1 LTSINARAR
10 APRAETAAPQLCA
23 VNAGDRVRAD
33 DANVSTQRWRCA
45 RGESVALPRSSQ
57 IDDRGGDVD
66 TPSGMAAA
74 PAVAAPALLALVDS
88 TLRELHGDTPGLPA
102 VTLASVLDRDLG
114 FDSLGRTELLLRTER
129 AFGIRLPEGTLQRA
143 ETVADLLLA
152 AQQAAPTVGR
162 AAAGADRRMLLRAA
176 PARRADE
183 GTAAEDT
190 PASAETLLDAF
201 EWHLRAHADRT
212 HLTCLDGDVEQPLS
226 YRRLADDS
234 ATLAAGLQRAGV
246 QPRQCVAIMLPTSP
260 AYFSS
265 YLGILRAGA
274 VPVPI
279 YPPARASQL
288 EEHVLRHAGI
298 LDNARA
304 TLLVTVPEAMIVARL
319 LQARVPGLRHV
330 MTPQQLAARGGVPSP
345 VAVLGDD
352 IAFVQYTSGSTGN
365 PKGVALTH
373 ANLLANIR
381 AMAQVV
387 QATPRDVFVSW
398 LPLYHDM
405 GLIGAWL
412 GALYVGYALI
422 VMSPLAFLARPERWL
437 QAIGRYRGTL
447 SAAPNFA
454 YELCVKRIDDAAS
467 AGLDLSCWRLAFNGA
482 EAVSADTVQRFEQ
495 RFARCGLRPGVV
507 TPVYGLAEACLGL
520 LFPPLGRAVQVDR
533 IQREAFEREHRAQ
546 PAAAGDATA
555 LRFVAC
561 GAVLPGHAIRL
572 VGDDGRDVDERIEG
586 RLEFRGPSAT
596 HGYFRK
602 PEQTARLIHDGWL
615 DSGDRAYRA
624 AGDVYITGRV
634 KDIVIRGGRNL
645 LPQEIEDSV
654 GNVAGVRKGCVV
666 AFGSSDPA
674 TGTERLVVLAETQPG
689 DAAAQAQRREA
700 VSRAVIAAIGEPP
713 DEVVLVPP
721 HSVLK
726 TSSGKLRRS
735 ACRTAYEA
743 GRIGAAV
750 PTART
755 QVMRLALG
763 AVAARLQLAA
773 ASIGRALFGLYAGLL
788 FWGLAAPAWLLTVGL
803 RNPGLAWRINHHLA
817 RCLLRL
823 TGTPFTVRNLDHL
836 PEGPCV
842 LACTHASYLDG
853 VILIAALPRPFGFVA
868 KGELRKSFAPRLF
881 LQRLGA
887 EFVDRVEAERGVADA
902 ARLADA
908 VARGRS
914 LIFFP
919 EGTFAPRHGLLP
931 LHLGAFMT
939 AARAR
944 VPLVP
949 VVLRGNR
956 EMLPDGRWWPRPAQ
970 LEVECCE
977 PVLPD
982 EHGGD
987 TFAAAL
993 ALRTATQLALAR
1005 GL

>member
-1 LTSINARAR
+1 
-10 APRAETAAPQLCA
+10 
-23 VNAGDRVRAD
+23 
-33 DANVSTQRWRCA
+33 
-45 RGESVALPRSSQ
+45 
-57 IDDRGGDVD
+57 
-66 TPSGMAAA
+66 MAAT
-74 PAVAAPALLALVDS
+74 PAVSAPALLVLVER
-88 TLRELHGDTPGLPA
+88 TLRELHAGAPGLPA
-102 VTLASVLDRDLG
+102 VTLASVLDSDLG
-114 FDSLGRTELLLRTER
+114 IDSLGRAELLLRTER
-129 AFGIRLPEGTLQRA
+129 EFALRLPDGTLQRA
-143 ETVADLLLA
+143 ETVGDLLTA
-152 AQQAAPTVGR
+152 AQRAER
-162 AAAGADRRMLLRAA
+162 AAAPADRPAPLRAA
-176 PARRADE
+176 PARRAHE
-183 GTAAEDT
+183 NAAQEDT
-190 PASAETLLDAF
+190 PASAQTLLDVF

-212 HLTCLDGDVEQPLS
+212 HLTCLDGDAEQPLS
-226 YRRLADDS
+226 YRQLADDS
-234 ATLAAGLQRAGV
+234 AAMAAGLQQAGV
-246 QPRQCVAIMLPTSP
+246 LPRHCVALMLPTSP

-265 YLGILRAGA
+265 YLAVLRAGA

-330 MTPQQLAARGGVPSP
+330 MTPQQLAARGGVPAP
-345 VAVLGDD
+345 VAVGGDD
-352 IAFVQYTSGSTGN
+352 IAFIQYTSGSTGN

-381 AMAQVV
+381 AMEKAV

-412 GALYVGYALI
+412 GALYVGYALV

-437 QAIGRYRGTL
+437 QAIDRWRGTL

-454 YELCVKRIDDAAS
+454 YELCVKRIDDATL

-482 EAVSADTVQRFEQ
+482 EAVSPDTVQRFEQ
-495 RFARCGLRPGVV
+495 RFALCGLRAGVV

-520 LFPPLGRAVQVDR
+520 LFPPLGRAVMVDR
-533 IQREAFEREHRAQ
+533 IQREPFEREHRAL
-546 PAAAGDATA
+546 PAAADDATA

-561 GAVLPGHAIRL
+561 GAVLPGHAVRL
-572 VGDDGRDVDERIEG
+572 VGDDGRDVGERTEG

-596 HGYFRK
+596 HGYFRN

-624 AGDVYITGRV
+624 AGDIYITGRV

-645 LPQEIEDSV
+645 MPQEIEDSV
-654 GNVAGVRKGCVV
+654 GNVAGVRRGCVAV
-666 AFGSSDPA
+666 FGSPDPA

-689 DAAAQAQRREA
+689 DAAAQAERREA

-713 DEVVLVPP
+713 DVVVLVPP

-735 ACRTAYEA
+735 ACRAAYEA

-750 PTART
+750 PAART
-755 QVMRLALG
+755 QVLRLALG
-763 AVAARLQLAA
+763 AVAARARRAA
-773 ASIGRALFGLYAGLL
+773 VSVGRALFGVYAVLL
-788 FWGLAAPAWLLTVGL
+788 LCLLAAPAWWLTVGL
-803 RNPGLAWRINHHLA
+803 RNPNLAWRISHHLA
-817 RCLLRL
+817 RWLLRL
-823 TGTPFTVRNLDHL
+823 TATPLTVRGLEHL

-868 KGELRKSFAPRLF
+868 KGELRQSFALRLF

-887 EFVDRVEAERGVADA
+887 EFVDRVDAERGVADA
-902 ARLADA
+902 ARLAAA

-931 LHLGAFMT
+931 LHLGAFMA

-944 VPLVP
+944 VPLLP

-956 EMLPDGRWWPRPAQ
+956 EMLPDGSWWPRPAQ
-970 LEVECCE
+970 LDVEFCE
-977 PVLPD
+977 PVMPD
-982 EHGGD
+982 EHAGD

-993 ALRTATQLALAR
+993 ALRAATQRALAR